1 MYRNIV
7 LKWSCKIFAVAA
19 AFIVLSVF
27 SVSVFAQSIP
37 AGTKDDPSFPTYGKG
52 KTIVRLYTDY
62 FCPPCQASEPE
73 IEPVL
78 ERLVKKGAVKVS
90 FIDLP
95 TSRHS
100 ALYIKYFL
108 YAMKKK
114 NSFANALSVKQALF
128 EAAKSGI
135 TDETSLQAWLASKGI
150 SFTVYDVKPVFK
162 QFNDYIMS
170 DMAGSTPSA
179 VIEKSGN
186 KETFTGGAAIVNALK
201 ALK

>member
-1 MYRNIV
+1 MSCYCD
-7 LKWSCKIFAVAA
+7 LKRRQKLLTFMGSLLLIM
-19 AFIVLSVF
+19 SF
-27 SVSVFAQSIP
+27 SVPAFAQSIP

-62 FCPPCQASEPE
+62 FCPPCQAAEPE
-73 IEPVL
+73 IGPVL
-78 ERLVKKGAVKVS
+78 ERLVEKGVVKVS

-95 TSRHS
+95 ASQNA
-100 ALYIKYFL
+100 ALYIKHFL

-114 NSFANALSVKQALF
+114 NSFANALRVKQVLF

-135 TDETSLQAWLASKGI
+135 TDEASLQTHLAAKGI

-179 VIEKSGN
+179 VIEKGGN
-186 KETFTGGAAIVNALK
+186 KETVTGGSAVINALK